1 MTYIRSTERSISTRV
16 LNNLQGNVNRMDD
29 IQQRLSSGKQ
39 LSRPSDSPAGTTS
52 ALQLRGDVR
61 VQEQYTR
68 NSSDALGWLDTI
80 DTALGSMGD
89 QLIRARDMVLQGMS
103 SGAGGSTTAR
113 SALAGEIENLR
124 GSLIGLA
131 NTTYLGRPVFGGAT
145 STPQAYD
152 ADGVYLGDDRAVE
165 RSIGDNTKLAVNV
178 DGEKVF
184 GEGDD
189 QLFQILEDVVD
200 HLKND
205 PSALGDDLGRLDAA
219 IKTIHTQIADVG
231 ARTNRVDQMRQVAV
245 DRILTLKTQLSDIED
260 IDLPKTI
267 VELNL
272 QQTAY
277 QAALAAT
284 ARVVQ
289 PSLVD
294 FLK

>member
-52 ALQLRGDVR
+52 ALQLRGDIR

-68 NSSDALGWLDTI
+68 NTDDALGWLGTI

-113 SALAGEIENLR
+113 DALAGEIENLR

-145 STPQAYD
+145 STPLAYES
-152 ADGVYLGDDRAVE
+152 DGTYLGDDLPVE

-184 GEGDD
+184 GKDGD
-189 QLFQILEDVVD
+189 QLFAILQDVVD

-205 PSALGDDLGRLDAA
+205 PSALGADLGRLDKA
-219 IKTIHTQIADVG
+219 INSIHTQIADVG
-231 ARTNRVDQMRQVAV
+231 ARTNRVEQMRQVAD

>member
-52 ALQLRGDVR
+52 ALQLRGDIR
-61 VQEQYTR
+61 VHEQYTR
-68 NSSDALGWLDTI
+68 NTDDALGWLGTI

-113 SALAGEIENLR
+113 DALAGEIENLR
-124 GSLIGLA
+124 GSLLGLA

-152 ADGVYLGDDRAVE
+152 TDGTYLGDDRGVE

-184 GEGDD
+184 GKDGD
-189 QLFQILEDVVD
+189 QLFAILQDVVD
-200 HLKND
+200 HLKTD
-205 PSALGDDLGRLDAA
+205 PSALGADLGRLDKA
-219 IKTIHTQIADVG
+219 INSIHTQIADVG
-231 ARTNRVDQMRQVAV
+231 ARTNRVEQMRQVAD